1 MIRGARGLAFSFQ
14 NTYEAVEVE
23 ADTGVRS
30 WWLGRKGQLLGP
42 GHENCSGL
50 PKKERKR
57 KEKILKTG
65 AYSILVKKMVP
76 NLCKSSREGKWC
88 SSSLTV
94 AMFGL
99 RRCYNNIHAVHV
111 YPLCSPTPEN
121 ASKSLKISSYQS
133 FILPFIVIL

>member
-1 MIRGARGLAFSFQ
+1 L
-14 NTYEAVEVE
+14 
-23 ADTGVRS
+23 
-30 WWLGRKGQLLGP
+30 LGKKGQLLGP
-42 GHENCSGL
+42 GHEDCIGL
-50 PKKERKR
+50 PKKERKERKR
-57 KEKILKTG
+57 KEIEDEGVRNTG
-65 AYSILVKKMVP
+65 KKKWYQTFVSLVEKENDVRAA
-76 NLCKSSREGKWC
+76 L
-88 SSSLTV
+88 